1 MTAVTSETA
10 VSADGTVIAFDR
22 RGAGPAL
29 VLVSG
34 AFGVREDPR
43 WRELA
48 EELAGR
54 FTVVAYDRRGR
65 GDSGDSGGAGDTG
78 EGGSAARYDV
88 RREVEDLSAVI
99 AAVGGTAY
107 LFGISSGAVL
117 ALEAV
122 ARGAAVTRLALYE
135 PPFVVDGSRPPVPA
149 DYLDRLTALLAG
161 GSRGDMVE
169 YFMTAAVGVPAEYLG
184 GMRQDP
190 SWGFME
196 SVAHTLPYDAA
207 AMGDTM
213 RGRPLPEGRWSPVS
227 VPVLVADGDASFPW
241 IHAAADAL
249 AGVLPGAVRRTLEG
263 QDHGVEAK
271 AVAPVLAEFFGPD
284 GEEEER

>member
-1 MTAVTSETA
+1 MAFETA

-22 RGAGPAL
+22 QGTGPAL

-43 WRELA
+43 WREFG
-48 EELAGR
+48 EELADR

-65 GDSGDSGGAGDTG
+65 GDSGDGGR
-78 EGGSAARYDV
+78 RYDV
-88 RREVEDLSAVI
+88 QDEVDDLSAVI
-99 AAVGGTAY
+99 AAVGGTACV
-107 LFGISSGAVL
+107 FGLSSGAAL

-135 PPFVVDGSRPPVPA
+135 PPFVVDGSRPPVPEE
-149 DYLDRLTALLAG
+149 YSDRLVALLAD
-161 GSRGDMVE
+161 GSRGAMVE

-190 SWGFME
+190 SWAFME
-196 SVAHTLPYDAA
+196 SVAHTLPHDAA

-213 RGRPLPEGRWSPVS
+213 RGRPLDGRRWAPVS
-227 VPVLVADGDASFPW
+227 VPVLVADGGESFPW
-241 IHAAADAL
+241 IRTAADAL
-249 AGVLPGAVRRTLEG
+249 AGVLPDAVRRTLEG
-263 QDHGVEAK
+263 QDHGVAAK
-271 AVAPVLAEFFGPD
+271 AMAPVLAGFFT
-284 GEEEER
+284 EEEH